1 MFKIMN
7 IEEIDEWLDNE
18 YGVSYTRLEKLHDFV
33 IDQDLKHQEN
43 AEKEIK
49 QLKSSLEAI
58 SQSLSKQTT
67 KVVLLK
73 SENIRLNNIIR
84 IARNLV
90 KEYKECLEKGADKG
104 ADYIYISSLCNKLEE
119 LELLLEG
126 EK

>member
-1 MFKIMN
+1 MN

-18 YGVSYTRLEKLHDFV
+18 YGVSYTRLEELHDFV
-33 IDQDLKHQEN
+33 IDQDLKHQEK

-67 KVVLLK
+67 RAVLLK

-84 IARNLV
+84 IAKNLV
-90 KEYKECLEKGADKG
+90 KEYKECLEEGADKG
-104 ADYIYISSLCNKLEE
+104 ADYIVINSPYHKLEE

>member
-1 MFKIMN
+1 MN
-7 IEEIDEWLDNE
+7 IEEIDEWLNSE
-18 YGVSYTRLEKLHDFV
+18 YGVSYTRLEELHDFV
-33 IDQDLKHQEN
+33 IDQDLKHQEK

-67 KVVLLK
+67 KAVLLK
-73 SENIRLNNIIR
+73 SENIRLNNMIR

-90 KEYKECLEKGADKG
+90 KEYKECLEEGADKG

-119 LELLLEG
+119 LTLLLED